1 MVRDL
6 PSPWGETVKTEAQ
19 CQGCCEMIKPLY
31 NTRSLTSEIAT
42 LTYHFCKNI
51 GRLISIQSNIKEECF
66 MMNMVILNVTNI
78 FSVTYFTRFE
88 EKTFVVL
95 HLKNLGLTSI
105 KIVWFTVLKKLTH
118 WFW

>member
-1 MVRDL
+1 
-6 PSPWGETVKTEAQ
+6 
-19 CQGCCEMIKPLY
+19 
-31 NTRSLTSEIAT
+31 
-42 LTYHFCKNI
+42 
-51 GRLISIQSNIKEECF
+51 